1 MRWRWRRRAPNGAA
15 AIRAEKEAEQRATKR
30 ATPMVEKLADRVAAL
45 PPDEF
50 ADRVAR
56 AFRRR
61 PA

>member
-1 MRWRWRRRAPNGAA
+1 MRWPWRRDRNGAA
-15 AIRAEKEAEQRATKR
+15 EVRAKAEAKLRATKR
-30 ATPMVEKLADRVAAL
+30 MTPIVEKLADRVAEL
-45 PPDEF
+45 PDDEF